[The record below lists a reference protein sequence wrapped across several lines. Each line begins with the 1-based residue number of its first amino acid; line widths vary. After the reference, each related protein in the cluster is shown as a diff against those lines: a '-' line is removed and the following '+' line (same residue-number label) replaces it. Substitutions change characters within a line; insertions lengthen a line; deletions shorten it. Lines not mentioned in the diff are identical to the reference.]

1 MPHLRQPG
9 NPPDSLILN
18 TAAME
23 PIHIPRQLV
32 NQILEQAQA
41 SPGAEVCGLI
51 ASRDGQPSHCY
62 PIANTDPDPVHRF
75 LLNPKQQIDAMRH
88 MRAQGEELYAIYHSH
103 PETPA
108 FPSAT
113 DLEQAAYPDVLY
125 FIISLG
131 TTGTLQMR
139 AFQLKETE
147 IRPVDFE
154 VA

>member
-1 MPHLRQPG
+1 MAHR
-9 NPPDSLILN
+9 
-18 TAAME
+18 E
-23 PIHIPRQLV
+23 PIHIPRRLV
-32 NQILEQAQA
+32 NQILEQAQT

-62 PIANTDPDPVHRF
+62 PIANTAQDPVHRF
-75 LLNPKQQIDAMRH
+75 LLNPKQQIDAMRQ
-88 MRAQGEELYAIYHSH
+88 MREQGEELYAIYHSH
-103 PETPA
+103 PDTPA

-125 FIISLG
+125 FIVSLS

-139 AFQLKETE
+139 AFRLKAGD
-147 IRPVDFE
+147 IRAVDFE